1 MAEKLKG
8 TVFISK
14 RLLEHPVWT
23 NDPTSYGHAWVDLI
37 LLANDQP
44 RTAFVHG
51 EPIPLNRGQ
60 LIRSVRVLMQRW
72 QRSDKWVI
80 SFLKFCVDQ
89 TMITV
94 DSNRRRTIITVI
106 NYDAYNT
113 LDSHTEGDTEG
124 DTEAVTDSHTEADRK
139 VETGIGSGKVEAKP
153 QQMQAFAEVP
163 SEAEVLEFA
172 RSYHGDIARG
182 IPASIPEGWA
192 LSWFAFRS
200 GGNSWPK
207 KWRDSLLA
215 AFKAD
220 WVSGHPK
227 ARGRMVPTV
236 AKKNAAGR
244 SPAQE
249 RFELGRELEELTERI
264 DAAYD
269 CNTRPDAR
277 DQARERELKKLLAAM
292 DAVQTQ
298 GPTS

>member
-1 MAEKLKG
+1 MAENLQG
-8 TVFISK
+8 RVVLTK
-14 RLLEHPVWT
+14 RLLNHAVWGR
-23 NDPTSYGHAWVDLI
+23 DPASYGQAWVDLI

-44 RTAFVHG
+44 RTVFIHSEAVAL
-51 EPIPLNRGQ
+51 ERGQ
-60 LIRSVRVLMQRW
+60 LAWSIQSLEKRWKRSGEW
-72 QRSDKWVI
+72 I
-80 SFLKFCVDQ
+80 AGFLKFCVSE
-89 TMITV
+89 TMLLV
-94 DSNRRRTIITVI
+94 DSNRRRTIITVV
-106 NYDAYNT
+106 NYEAYNPAVT
-113 LDSHTEGDTEG
+113 VSEPESDTEQKG
-124 DTEAVTDSHTEADRK
+124 
-139 VETGIGSGKVEAKP
+139 ETGIGSGKGEAKP

-163 SEAEVLEFA
+163 SEAEILEFA